1 MRTDTAIPGEHQDR
15 LMHTLY
21 GWYALTREQAD
32 LGPFAT
38 PKEASHALSRHIR
51 AYRGLNNRT
60 PGTMKGVHLHDAD
73 QCSKTNCGLC
83 VEARIFWHSL
93 AVATP

>member
-1 MRTDTAIPGEHQDR
+1 MRTDTAIPSTHQNR

-38 PKEASHALSRHIR
+38 SKEASDALSCHIK
-51 AYRGLNNRT
+51 AYKGLNKRT
-60 PGTMKGVHLHDAD
+60 PGALKAVHLHDAD